1 MTRVRPSILPHLL
14 PALLAALLL
23 AGAAAPSQAAPKKL
37 CGQIANS
44 FGPFDYN
51 DPANVQNIAM
61 VEPHHFPEEVELG
74 IRGATGPLGS
84 DIDYTLRAIPNHPR
98 ALATMARVGIRDKVS
113 QLPGAMYP
121 VECYFVRA
129 MEFQPADPAV
139 RATYATYLMA
149 LGKLEMARDQL
160 REAVA
165 LAPED
170 PTYNYNL
177 GLAYYKTK
185 QFKEANDHAHKA
197 YALGF
202 PLPGLKQ
209 LLVTAGKWQDPAP

>member
-1 MTRVRPSILPHLL
+1 MKRTPPSLPSLL
-14 PALLAALLL
+14 LVPLLTALLL
-23 AGAAAPSQAAPKKL
+23 AATAAPSQAAPKRL

-51 DPANVQNIAM
+51 DPGNVQNIAM

-98 ALATMARVGIRDKVS
+98 ALATMARVGVRDKVT
-113 QLPGAMYP
+113 QLPGAQFP

-149 LGKLEMARDQL
+149 LGKLDMARDQL

-177 GLAYYKTK
+177 GLVYYKTK
-185 QFKEANDHAHKA
+185 QFKEANEYAHKA